1 MERQGIEWEQKGTH
15 EQHLSVL
22 DYKKQER
29 AKEVAEL
36 DREIEEKQLEVKGLK
51 ATAEKIEQATNS
63 LDSIEHQLDN
73 NPELQLPEP
82 QGLMSAK
89 SYKKKIV
96 EPLIKRLKNLI
107 RSAVAKSYS
116 GWENYYRI
124 NNMNGS
130 LYRENEHLKN
140 ENSKLKEVNSLL
152 RKQNK
157 AYQLL
162 EKVFGKRRLNET
174 IEQARGFKKSKQRD
188 AR

>member
-1 MERQGIEWEQKGTH
+1 M
-15 EQHLSVL
+15 
-22 DYKKQER
+22 
-29 AKEVAEL
+29 
-36 DREIEEKQLEVKGLK
+36 
-51 ATAEKIEQATNS
+51 NS
-63 LDSIEHQLDN
+63 
-73 NPELQLPEP
+73 
-82 QGLMSAK
+82 
-89 SYKKKIV
+89 
-96 EPLIKRLKNLI
+96 
-107 RSAVAKSYS
+107 
-116 GWENYYRI
+116 
-124 NNMNGS
+124 S